1 MLITQTNTFNFLDHN
16 NRSGYLDVKPNRHGL
31 KSDANI
37 TKRDSGKKTGSS
49 IARAGNAVNKGQQ
62 LFHMLE
68 EVMNTLANIKEA
80 KNGNPGRSNRRQFL
94 KSVAGAS
101 ALLGSGL
108 FSNTI
113 LSQLASADTHGGT
126 NPPDIVL
133 LNGKIATVDESD
145 SLVQALAISGNQIMA
160 TGSSADVGKLAG
172 PSTQVIDLAGNT
184 VIPGLNDSHIHFVRE
199 GMHYL
204 MEVRWDGVD
213 SVEEAL
219 ELLRQ
224 QAQRTPKDQ
233 WIRVIGGYSWEQFK
247 EKRMPTLEEI
257 NAVAPEHPVFVM
269 YLYAYALLNK
279 AAITYL
285 GLDEPGA
292 PVYPGGVIT
301 RDGAGKATGLLVAAP
316 SGLILYKSITG
327 GPRLS
332 DSDRINSSLHYQR
345 EMHRFG
351 VTSVSDAGGGGMV
364 FPDAYAT
371 IQQLH
376 EMGKLSTR
384 TSMYTFAQVKGQEL
398 ADYQRW
404 TARHKPGEGDAM
416 LKLVGGGENICWA
429 AYDFEIFAMP
439 RPDIDPDAEAV
450 ELPIL
455 RQLAYAGWP
464 TRQHMTYN
472 QTINRLLPVYEQVR
486 KEVYGDPAQAP
497 LMIVDHAETITE
509 KNIERLMK
517 MNGTIAIQN
526 RIVYQARDFAAR
538 YGMQVLAESP
548 PVRKMLRMGMKVAAG
563 TDATRVSSYN
573 PWLSLAW
580 LATGKSL
587 GDLQMYGD
595 ENILERNEALRLWTI
610 NGAASTSE
618 ESLKGSLEPGKLA
631 DLVVLD
637 RDFFTVSDAQLR
649 KIESVMTIV
658 DGEITYAS
666 GPFKKHDSDPLP
678 DISPTWSPVAKFGGY
693 R

>member
-1 MLITQTNTFNFLDHN
+1 MN
-16 NRSGYLDVKPNRHGL
+16 NSL
-31 KSDANI
+31 SANQESEKI
-37 TKRDSGKKTGSS
+37 QG
-49 IARAGNAVNKGQQ
+49 I
-62 LFHMLE
+62 
-68 EVMNTLANIKEA
+68 
-80 KNGNPGRSNRRQFL
+80 SNRREFI
-94 KSVAGAS
+94 KSAVGAS
-101 ALLGSGL
+101 ALIGSGL
-108 FSNTI
+108 LANKV
-113 LSQLASADTHGGT
+113 LSGFAFAQNASGATS
-126 NPPDIVL
+126 PDLIL
-133 LNGKIATVDESD
+133 LNGKIATVDAANSIT
-145 SLVQALAISGNQIMA
+145 QAVAISGNKIMA
-160 TGSSADVGKLAG
+160 TGSSREIQQLAGSSTKVIDVGGK
-172 PSTQVIDLAGNT
+172 T

-199 GMHYL
+199 GMHYH

-257 NAVAPEHPVFVM
+257 NAVAPDHPVFVM
-269 YLYAYALLNK
+269 YLYAYALINK
-279 AAITYL
+279 AAIKYL

-292 PVYPGGVIT
+292 PIYPGGIIT
-301 RDGAGKATGLLVAAP
+301 RDGAGRATGLLVAAP

-364 FPDAYAT
+364 FPDAYST

-376 EMGKLSTR
+376 EMGKLKTR
-384 TSMYTFAQVKGQEL
+384 TSMYTFAQVKGKEL

-404 TARHKPGEGDAM
+404 TSLFKSGEGDAM

-439 RPDIDPDAEAV
+439 RPEIDPDAEVV
-450 ELPIL
+450 ERPIL

-472 QTINRLLPVYEQVR
+472 QTINRLLPIYEEIR
-486 KEVYGDPAQAP
+486 KEVYGDPAKAP
-497 LMIVDHAETITE
+497 LMIIDHAETITE
-509 KNIERLMK
+509 KNIEHIMK
-517 MNGTIAIQN
+517 MNGIIGIQN
-526 RIVYQARDFAAR
+526 RIIYQARDFAER
-538 YGMQVLAESP
+538 YGMEVLAQSP
-548 PVRKMLRMGMKVAAG
+548 PVRKMLNMGMKVAAG

-595 ENILERNEALRLWTI
+595 DNLLDRSEVLRLWTI

-618 ESLKGSLEPGKLA
+618 ESLKGSIEPGKFA

-637 RDFFTVSDAQLR
+637 RDFFSVSDNQLR
-649 KIESVMTIV
+649 KIESLMTIV
-658 DGEITYAS
+658 DGEITYAR
-666 GPFKKHDSDPLP
+666 GPFKEYDGEPLP
-678 DISPTWSPVAKFGGY
+678 EISPSWSPVAKFGGY

>member
-1 MLITQTNTFNFLDHN
+1 MNKFSFI
-16 NRSGYLDVKPNRHGL
+16 NRQLLSNK
-31 KSDANI
+31 
-37 TKRDSGKKTGSS
+37 
-49 IARAGNAVNKGQQ
+49 AGRP
-62 LFHMLE
+62 
-68 EVMNTLANIKEA
+68 T
-80 KNGNPGRSNRRQFL
+80 RRQFL
-94 KSVAGAS
+94 KKIAGTS

-108 FSNTI
+108 LPGSVLNA
-113 LSQLASADTHGGT
+113 LAAGDDHGEGSSADT
-126 NPPDIVL
+126 IL
-133 LNGKIATVDESD
+133 LNGKIATVDASD
-145 SLVQALAISGNQIMA
+145 SMTQALAISGNTITA
-160 TGSSADVGKLAG
+160 TGSSKDIVKIAG
-172 PSTQVIDLAGNT
+172 PSTKVIDLGGKT

-219 ELLRQ
+219 ELLRL
-224 QAQRTPKDQ
+224 QAQHTPKHQ

-257 NAVAPEHPVFVM
+257 NAVAPDHPVFVM

-279 AAITYL
+279 AAISYL

-301 RDGAGKATGLLVAAP
+301 RDGAGRATGLLVAAP

-332 DSDRINSSLHYQR
+332 DSDRITSSLHYQR

-371 IQQLH
+371 IRKLH
-376 EMGKLSTR
+376 QMGKLKIR
-384 TSMYTFAQVKGQEL
+384 TSMYTFAQVKGKEL

-404 TARHKPGEGDAM
+404 TSRFKPGEGDAM
-416 LKLVGGGENICWA
+416 LKLTGGGENICWA
-429 AYDFEIFAMP
+429 AYDYEIFAMP
-439 RPDIDPDAEAV
+439 RPEIDWDAEAV

-472 QTINRLLPVYEQVR
+472 QTINRLLPLYEQVR
-486 KEVYGDPAQAP
+486 KEVYGNPAKAP
-497 LMIVDHAETITE
+497 LMIVDHGETITE
-509 KNIERLMK
+509 DNIERLMN
-517 MNGTIAIQN
+517 MNGIIGIQN
-526 RIVYQARDFAAR
+526 RIIYQARDFAQR
-538 YGMQVLAESP
+538 YGMKVLGESP

-573 PWLSLAW
+573 PWLSLYW

-587 GDLQMYGD
+587 GGLQMYGD
-595 ENILERNEALRLWTI
+595 DNLLDRNEALRLWTI

-618 ESLKGSLEPGKLA
+618 ESFKGSIEPGKIA

-637 RDFFTVSDAQLR
+637 RDYFTISDDQLR
-649 KIESVMTIV
+649 KVESLMTMV

-666 GPFKKHDSDPLP
+666 GPFKEYDGESLP
-678 DISPTWSPVAKFGGY
+678 AISPDWSPVAKFGGY

>member
-1 MLITQTNTFNFLDHN
+1 MKT
-16 NRSGYLDVKPNRHGL
+16 RHIF
-31 KSDANI
+31 DP
-37 TKRDSGKKTGSS
+37 KRKTSRREF
-49 IARAGNAVNKGQQ
+49 IKG
-62 LFHMLE
+62 
-68 EVMNTLANIKEA
+68 TAA
-80 KNGNPGRSNRRQFL
+80 T
-94 KSVAGAS
+94 AA
-101 ALLGSGL
+101 ALGSGMVPNL
-108 FSNTI
+108 VFA
-113 LSQLASADTHGGT
+113 ASSSTATAA
-126 NPPDIVL
+126 PAAPDIIL
-133 LNGKIATVDESD
+133 LNGKIATVNDAD
-145 SLVQALAISGNQIMA
+145 SIEEALAISGNSIAAM
-160 TGSSADVGKLAG
+160 GSSADMRAMAG
-172 PSTQVIDLAGNT
+172 SSTRIIDLGGKT

-199 GMHYL
+199 GMHYH

-224 QAQRTPKDQ
+224 QARRTPKDQ
-233 WIRVIGGYSWEQFK
+233 WIRVIGGFSWEQFR

-257 NAVAPEHPVFVM
+257 NAVAPDHPVFIL

-279 AAITYL
+279 AAVAYL
-285 GLDEPGA
+285 DLNAPGA

-301 RDGAGKATGLLVAAP
+301 RDGVGRATGLLVAAP

-364 FPDAYAT
+364 FPDAYGT
-371 IQQLH
+371 IQKLH
-376 EMGKLSTR
+376 QMGKLKTR

-439 RPDIDPDAEAV
+439 RPEIDPDAEAV
-450 ELPIL
+450 ERPIL

-472 QTINRLLPVYEQVR
+472 QSIDRLLPVYEQVR
-486 KEVYGDPAQAP
+486 REVFGDPAKAP
-497 LMIVDHAETITE
+497 LMIVDHAETVSE
-509 KNIERLMK
+509 ANMERIMSI
-517 MNGTIAIQN
+517 NGIIAIQN
-526 RIVYQARDFAAR
+526 RIIYQARDFAER
-538 YGMQVLAESP
+538 YGMETLAQTP
-548 PVRKMLRMGMKVAAG
+548 PVRKMLKMGMQVAAG

-580 LATGKSL
+580 LTTGKSL

-595 ENILERNEALRLWTI
+595 DNLLNRSEALRLWTI
-610 NGAASTSE
+610 NGAASTGES
-618 ESLKGSLEPGKLA
+618 SLKGSLEPGKLA

-637 RDFFTVSDAQLR
+637 RDYFTVPDDQLR

-666 GPFKKHDSDPLP
+666 GDLRDYDTNPLP
-678 DISPTWSPVAKFGGY
+678 EISPAWSPVAKFGGY
-693 R
+693 RS

>member
-1 MLITQTNTFNFLDHN
+1 MKTQHTFDP
-16 NRSGYLDVKPNRHGL
+16 KM
-31 KSDANI
+31 
-37 TKRDSGKKTGSS
+37 KTS
-49 IARAGNAVNKGQQ
+49 
-62 LFHMLE
+62 
-68 EVMNTLANIKEA
+68 
-80 KNGNPGRSNRRQFL
+80 RRQFI
-94 KSVAGAS
+94 KQAA
-101 ALLGSGL
+101 ATAAALGSGIVPNL
-108 FSNTI
+108 VFTDSSSTATAA
-113 LSQLASADTHGGT
+113 LSE
-126 NPPDIVL
+126 PDIIL
-133 LNGKIATVDESD
+133 LNGKIATVNGAD
-145 SLVQALAISGNQIMA
+145 SIEEALAISGNSIA
-160 TGSSADVGKLAG
+160 AIGSSADIRSLAG
-172 PSTQVIDLAGNT
+172 ISTRIIDLGGKT

-199 GMHYL
+199 GMHYH

-224 QAQRTPKDQ
+224 QARRTPKNQ
-233 WIRVIGGYSWEQFK
+233 WIRVIGGFSWEQFK

-257 NAVAPEHPVFVM
+257 NSVAPDHPVFIL

-279 AAITYL
+279 AAVEYL
-285 GLDEPGA
+285 GLNAPDA
-292 PVYPGGVIT
+292 PVYSGGVIT
-301 RDGAGKATGLLVAAP
+301 RDGVGQATGLLVAAP

-364 FPDAYAT
+364 FPDAYGT
-371 IQQLH
+371 IQELH
-376 EMGKLSTR
+376 RTGKLKTR

-439 RPDIDPDAEAV
+439 RPEIDSDAETV
-450 ELPIL
+450 ERPIL

-472 QTINRLLPVYEQVR
+472 QSINRLLPVYEQVR
-486 KEVYGDPAQAP
+486 REVFGDPAKAP
-497 LMIVDHAETITE
+497 LMIVDHAETISE
-509 KNIERLMK
+509 ANMERIMA
-517 MNGTIAIQN
+517 MNGIIAVQN
-526 RIVYQARDFAAR
+526 RIIYQARDFAKR
-538 YGMQVLAESP
+538 YGMKTLAQTP
-548 PVRKMLRMGMKVAAG
+548 PVRKMLQMGMQVAAG

-580 LATGKSL
+580 LTTGKSL

-595 ENILERNEALRLWTI
+595 DNLLNRSEALRLWTI
-610 NGAASTSE
+610 NGAASTG
-618 ESLKGSLEPGKLA
+618 ESALKGSLEPGKLA

-637 RDFFTVSDAQLR
+637 RDYFTVPDDQLR

-666 GPFKKHDSDPLP
+666 GDLGKYDTNPLP
-678 DISPTWSPVAKFGGY
+678 EISPAWSPVAKFGGY
-693 R
+693 RS

>member
-1 MLITQTNTFNFLDHN
+1 MNKDI
-16 NRSGYLDVKPNRHGL
+16 
-31 KSDANI
+31 ANPD
-37 TKRDSGKKTGSS
+37 RQDSRIS
-49 IARAGNAVNKGQQ
+49 I
-62 LFHMLE
+62 
-68 EVMNTLANIKEA
+68 
-80 KNGNPGRSNRRQFL
+80 NRRQFL
-94 KSVAGAS
+94 KGVVGTAAALSSGMVSHAWISGVARA
-101 ALLGSGL
+101 
-108 FSNTI
+108 
-113 LSQLASADTHGGT
+113 GT
-126 NPPDIVL
+126 TTGTPPDLIL
-133 LNGKIATVDESD
+133 LNGKIATVDSTDAIVE
-145 SLVQALAISGNQIMA
+145 ALAISGNTVSA
-160 TGSSADVGKLAG
+160 TGSSADIRALAG
-172 PSTQVIDLAGNT
+172 SATKIVDLGGKT

-224 QAQRTPKDQ
+224 QAKRTPKDQ

-257 NAVAPEHPVFVM
+257 NAAAPDHPVFVM
-269 YLYAYALLNK
+269 YLYAYALLNQ
-279 AAITYL
+279 AAIQYL

-301 RDGAGKATGLLVAAP
+301 RDGAGRASGLLVANP
-316 SGLILYKSITG
+316 SGLILYKSITA
-327 GPRLS
+327 GPRLN
-332 DSDRINSSLHYQR
+332 DADRINSSLHYQR

-364 FPDAYAT
+364 FPDAYET
-371 IQQLH
+371 IQALH
-376 EMGKLSTR
+376 QMGKLKTR
-384 TSMYTFAQVKGQEL
+384 TSLYTFAQVKGQEL

-404 TARHKPGEGDAM
+404 TARHQPGEGDAM

-439 RPDIDPDAEAV
+439 RPEIDPDAESV
-450 ELPIL
+450 EKPIL

-472 QTINRLLPVYEQVR
+472 QTINRLLPVYEAVR
-486 KEVYGDPAQAP
+486 REVYGDPEKAP
-497 LMIVDHAETITE
+497 LMIVDHGETITE
-509 KNIERLMK
+509 NNIERIMK
-517 MNGTIAIQN
+517 LNGIVAVQN
-526 RIVYQARDFAAR
+526 RIIYQARDFAAR
-538 YGMQVLAESP
+538 YGMKALAHTP
-548 PVRKMLRMGMKVAAG
+548 PVRKMLDMGMKVAAG

-587 GDLQMYGD
+587 GGLQMYGD
-595 ENILERNEALRLWTI
+595 DNVLDRSEALRLWTI
-610 NGAASTSE
+610 NGAASTRE
-618 ESLKGSLEPGKLA
+618 ESLKGSLEPGKRA

-637 RDFFTVSDAQLR
+637 RDYFTVPDDQLR
-649 KIESVMTIV
+649 KIESLMTVV
-658 DGEITYAS
+658 DGDITYAA
-666 GPFKKHDSDPLP
+666 GPFEAHDENELP
-678 DISPTWSPVAKFGGY
+678 EISPAWSPVVKFGGY

>member
-1 MLITQTNTFNFLDHN
+1 MKTQHIFD
-16 NRSGYLDVKPNRHGL
+16 P
-31 KSDANI
+31 
-37 TKRDSGKKTGSS
+37 KRKTS
-49 IARAGNAVNKGQQ
+49 
-62 LFHMLE
+62 
-68 EVMNTLANIKEA
+68 
-80 KNGNPGRSNRRQFL
+80 RRQFI
-94 KSVAGAS
+94 KQAA
-101 ALLGSGL
+101 ATAAALGSG
-108 FSNTI
+108 I
-113 LSQLASADTHGGT
+113 LPNLVFADSSGT
-126 NPPDIVL
+126 AKPALSEPDMIL
-133 LNGKIATVDESD
+133 LNGKIATVNGAD
-145 SLVQALAISGNQIMA
+145 SIEEALAISGNSISA
-160 TGSSADVGKLAG
+160 TGKSADIRTLAG
-172 PSTQVIDLAGNT
+172 SSTKIIDLGGKT

-199 GMHYL
+199 GMHYH

-224 QAQRTPKDQ
+224 QARRTPKGQ
-233 WIRVIGGYSWEQFK
+233 WVRVIGGFSWEQFK

-257 NAVAPEHPVFVM
+257 NAVAPDHPVFIL

-279 AAITYL
+279 AAVAYL
-285 GLDEPGA
+285 GLNAPGA

-301 RDGAGKATGLLVAAP
+301 RDGVGRATGLLVAAP

-364 FPDAYAT
+364 FPDAYGT
-371 IQQLH
+371 IQKLH
-376 EMGKLSTR
+376 QMGKLKTR

-429 AYDFEIFAMP
+429 AYDYEIFAMP
-439 RPDIDPDAEAV
+439 RPEIGSDAEVV
-450 ELPIL
+450 ERPIL

-472 QTINRLLPVYEQVR
+472 QSINRLLPVYEQVR
-486 KEVYGDPAQAP
+486 REVFGDPAKAP
-497 LMIVDHAETITE
+497 LMIVDHAETISE
-509 KNIERLMK
+509 ANMERIMA
-517 MNGTIAIQN
+517 MNGIVAVQN
-526 RIVYQARDFAAR
+526 RIIYQARDFAKR
-538 YGMQVLAESP
+538 YGMKTLAQTP
-548 PVRKMLRMGMKVAAG
+548 PVRKMLQMGMQVAAG

-595 ENILERNEALRLWTI
+595 DNLLNRSEALRLWTI
-610 NGAASTSE
+610 NGAKSTG
-618 ESLKGSLEPGKLA
+618 ESALKGSLEPGKLA

-637 RDFFTVSDAQLR
+637 RDYFTVPDDQLR
-649 KIESVMTIV
+649 KIESVLTIV

-666 GPFKKHDSDPLP
+666 GDLGEYDTDPLP
-678 DISPTWSPVAKFGGY
+678 EISPVWSPVAKFGGY
-693 R
+693 RS

>member
-1 MLITQTNTFNFLDHN
+1 MKNQHIFD
-16 NRSGYLDVKPNRHGL
+16 P
-31 KSDANI
+31 
-37 TKRDSGKKTGSS
+37 KRKTSRREF
-49 IARAGNAVNKGQQ
+49 IKGAAA
-62 LFHMLE
+62 
-68 EVMNTLANIKEA
+68 TAA
-80 KNGNPGRSNRRQFL
+80 
-94 KSVAGAS
+94 A
-101 ALLGSGL
+101 LGSGMVPNL
-108 FSNTI
+108 VFA
-113 LSQLASADTHGGT
+113 ASSSTAT
-126 NPPDIVL
+126 PAPAAPDIIL
-133 LNGKIATVDESD
+133 LNGKIATVNGAD
-145 SLVQALAISGNQIMA
+145 SIEEALAISGNTIAA
-160 TGSSADVGKLAG
+160 TGSSADMRA
-172 PSTQVIDLAGNT
+172 LAGNSTKIIDLGGKT

-199 GMHYL
+199 GMHYH

-224 QAQRTPKDQ
+224 QARRTPKGQ
-233 WIRVIGGYSWEQFK
+233 WIRVIGGFSWEQFK

-257 NAVAPEHPVFVM
+257 NAVAPDHPVFIL

-279 AAITYL
+279 AAVAYL
-285 GLDEPGA
+285 GLNDPGA

-301 RDGAGKATGLLVAAP
+301 RDGVGRATGLLVAAP

-364 FPDAYAT
+364 FPDAYGT

-376 EMGKLSTR
+376 QMGKLKTR

-439 RPDIDPDAEAV
+439 RPEIDPDAEVV
-450 ELPIL
+450 ERPIL

-472 QTINRLLPVYEQVR
+472 QSINRLLPVYDQVR
-486 KEVYGDPAQAP
+486 REVFGDPAKAP
-497 LMIVDHAETITE
+497 LMIIDHAETVSE
-509 KNIERLMK
+509 ANIERIMAI
-517 MNGTIAIQN
+517 NGIIAIQN
-526 RIVYQARDFAAR
+526 RIIYQARDFAER
-538 YGMQVLAESP
+538 YGMETLAQTP
-548 PVRKMLRMGMKVAAG
+548 PVRKMLQMGMQVAAG

-595 ENILERNEALRLWTI
+595 SNLLNRSEALRLWTI
-610 NGAASTSE
+610 NGAASTG
-618 ESLKGSLEPGKLA
+618 ESALKGSLEAGKLA

-637 RDFFTVSDAQLR
+637 RDYFSVPDDQLR
-649 KIESVMTIV
+649 KIESVITIV

-666 GPFKKHDSDPLP
+666 GDFGDYDTDPLP
-678 DISPTWSPVAKFGGY
+678 EISPAWSPVAKFGGY
-693 R
+693 RS

>member
-1 MLITQTNTFNFLDHN
+1 
-16 NRSGYLDVKPNRHGL
+16 
-31 KSDANI
+31 
-37 TKRDSGKKTGSS
+37 
-49 IARAGNAVNKGQQ
+49 
-62 LFHMLE
+62 
-68 EVMNTLANIKEA
+68 MNTQ
-80 KNGNPGRSNRRQFL
+80 RSSTDIYSPSRRNFL
-94 KSVAGAS
+94 KSMAGTAAAIGAGLTPAGFMHAKTAS
-101 ALLGSGL
+101 ATPS
-108 FSNTI
+108 S
-113 LSQLASADTHGGT
+113 
-126 NPPDIVL
+126 PDILL
-133 LNGKIATVDESD
+133 LNGNIATVDQADTMVE
-145 SLVQALAISGNQIMA
+145 ALAIQGNSILA
-160 TGSSADVGKLAG
+160 TGNSRDMQSLAG
-172 PSTQVIDLAGNT
+172 PTTKVVDLQGKT

-204 MEVRWDGVD
+204 MEVRWDGVE

-224 QAQRTPKDQ
+224 QAARTPKDQ

-257 NAVAPEHPVFVM
+257 NAVAPDHPVFVM

-279 AAITYL
+279 AAVNYL
-285 GLDEPGA
+285 GLNEPDA
-292 PVYPGGVIT
+292 PKYPGGIIT
-301 RDGAGKATGLLVAAP
+301 RDGHGRATGLLVAAP

-332 DSDRINSSLHYQR
+332 DADRIVSSLHYQR

-364 FPDAYAT
+364 FPDAYST
-371 IQQLH
+371 IAKLH
-376 EMGKLSTR
+376 EMGKLHVR

-398 ADYQRW
+398 ANYQRW
-404 TARHKPGEGDAM
+404 TARHKPGEGDEM
-416 LKLVGGGENICWA
+416 LKHVGGGENICWA

-439 RPDIDPDAEAV
+439 RPEIDDDAEIV
-450 ELPIL
+450 ERPIL
-455 RQLAYAGWP
+455 RQLAYNEWP

-472 QTINRLLPVYEQVR
+472 QTINRLLPVYEEVR
-486 KEVYGDPAQAP
+486 KEVFGDPAKAP

-509 KNIERLMK
+509 ENIERILK
-517 MNGTIAIQN
+517 MNGIIGIQN
-526 RIVYQARDFAAR
+526 RIIYQARDFVAR
-538 YGMQVLAESP
+538 YGLEVLRQSP
-548 PVRKMLRMGMKVAAG
+548 PVRKMLKMGMKVAAG

-595 ENILERNEALRLWTI
+595 DNLLNRSEALRLWTV
-610 NGAASTSE
+610 NGAASTNE
-618 ESLKGSLEPGKLA
+618 ESLKGSLEPGKRA

-637 RDFFTVSDAQLR
+637 RDYFSIPDQDLK
-649 KIESVMTIV
+649 KIESQLTMV
-658 DGEITYAS
+658 DGVITYAT
-666 GPFKKHDSDPLP
+666 GPFAAHDSEPLP
-678 DISPTWSPVAKFGGY
+678 EISPQWSPVAKFGGY

>member
-1 MLITQTNTFNFLDHN
+1 MKMKNQHIFN
-16 NRSGYLDVKPNRHGL
+16 P
-31 KSDANI
+31 
-37 TKRDSGKKTGSS
+37 KRKTSRREF
-49 IARAGNAVNKGQQ
+49 IKGAAA
-62 LFHMLE
+62 
-68 EVMNTLANIKEA
+68 TAA
-80 KNGNPGRSNRRQFL
+80 
-94 KSVAGAS
+94 A
-101 ALLGSGL
+101 LGSGIVPNL
-108 FSNTI
+108 VFA
-113 LSQLASADTHGGT
+113 ASSSTAA
-126 NPPDIVL
+126 PAPAEPDIIL
-133 LNGKIATVDESD
+133 LNGKIATVNGSD
-145 SLVQALAISGNQIMA
+145 SIEEALAISGNSIAA
-160 TGSSADVGKLAG
+160 TGSSADMRALAG
-172 PSTQVIDLAGNT
+172 GSTKIIDLGGKT
-184 VIPGLNDSHIHFVRE
+184 VVPGLNDSHIHFVRE
-199 GMHYL
+199 GMHYH

-233 WIRVIGGYSWEQFK
+233 WIRVIGGFSWEQFK

-257 NAVAPEHPVFVM
+257 NAVTPDHPVFIL

-279 AAITYL
+279 AAVEYL
-285 GLDEPGA
+285 DLNSPGA

-301 RDGAGKATGLLVAAP
+301 RDGVGRATGLLVAAP

-364 FPDAYAT
+364 FPDAYGT

-376 EMGKLSTR
+376 RMGKLKTR

-439 RPDIDPDAEAV
+439 RPEIDPDAEVV
-450 ELPIL
+450 ERPIL

-472 QTINRLLPVYEQVR
+472 QSINRLLPVYEQVR
-486 KEVYGDPAQAP
+486 REVFGDPAKAP
-497 LMIVDHAETITE
+497 LMIVDHAETVSE
-509 KNIERLMK
+509 ANIERIMA
-517 MNGTIAIQN
+517 MNGIIAIQN
-526 RIVYQARDFAAR
+526 RIIYQARDFAER
-538 YGMQVLAESP
+538 YGMETLAQTP
-548 PVRKMLRMGMKVAAG
+548 PVRKMLQMGMQVAAG

-580 LATGKSL
+580 LTTGKSL

-595 ENILERNEALRLWTI
+595 DNLLNRSEALRLWTI
-610 NGAASTSE
+610 NGAASTG
-618 ESLKGSLEPGKLA
+618 ESALKGSLEPGKLA

-637 RDFFTVSDAQLR
+637 RDYFTVPDDQLR

-666 GPFKKHDSDPLP
+666 GDLRDYDINRLP
-678 DISPTWSPVAKFGGY
+678 AISPAWSPVAKFGGY
-693 R
+693 RS

>member
-1 MLITQTNTFNFLDHN
+1 
-16 NRSGYLDVKPNRHGL
+16 
-31 KSDANI
+31 
-37 TKRDSGKKTGSS
+37 
-49 IARAGNAVNKGQQ
+49 
-62 LFHMLE
+62 
-68 EVMNTLANIKEA
+68 MNT
-80 KNGNPGRSNRRQFL
+80 SNKSEEKTHGQASRRQFL
-94 KSVAGAS
+94 KSMAGTS

-108 FSNTI
+108 FSTSI
-113 LSQLASADTHGGT
+113 LSGLASAANHGGGAS
-126 NPPDIVL
+126 PDIVL
-133 LNGKIATVDESD
+133 LNGKIATVDASD
-145 SLVQALAISGNQIMA
+145 SFAEAIAISGNQIMA
-160 TGSSADVGKLAG
+160 TGSSTDIRNLAG
-172 PSTQVIDLAGNT
+172 PSSKVIDLGGKT

-199 GMHYL
+199 GMHYH
-204 MEVRWDGVD
+204 MEVRWDGVE

-269 YLYAYALLNK
+269 YLYAYALINK
-279 AAITYL
+279 AAINYL
-285 GLDEPGA
+285 GLNEPGA

-301 RDGAGKATGLLVAAP
+301 RDGAGRATGLLVAAP

-376 EMGKLSTR
+376 DMGKLKTR

-429 AYDFEIFAMP
+429 AYDYEIFAMP

-486 KEVYGDPAQAP
+486 KEVYGNMAKAP

-509 KNIERLMK
+509 QNIERLMN
-517 MNGTIAIQN
+517 MNGIIAIQN
-526 RIVYQARDFAAR
+526 RLIYHRDGFKLAYFAAFPTKCAHFFIDFR
-538 YGMQVLAESP
+538 DRCENRFCFFEDWIDKKMCVGFFDIAVQERRARGGQAECQTN
-548 PVRKMLRMGMKVAAG
+548 GDG
-563 TDATRVSSYN
+563 
-573 PWLSLAW
+573 SLARSSF
-580 LATGKSL
+580 ARQGNGISL
-587 GDLQMYGD
+587 
-595 ENILERNEALRLWTI
+595 
-610 NGAASTSE
+610 
-618 ESLKGSLEPGKLA
+618 
-631 DLVVLD
+631 
-637 RDFFTVSDAQLR
+637 FFGHLNS
-649 KIESVMTIV
+649 
-658 DGEITYAS
+658 
-666 GPFKKHDSDPLP
+666 
-678 DISPTWSPVAKFGGY
+678 
-693 R
+693 

>member
-1 MLITQTNTFNFLDHN
+1 MN
-16 NRSGYLDVKPNRHGL
+16 NSSSTKESENEKSGQ
-31 KSDANI
+31 
-37 TKRDSGKKTGSS
+37 SS
-49 IARAGNAVNKGQQ
+49 
-62 LFHMLE
+62 
-68 EVMNTLANIKEA
+68 
-80 KNGNPGRSNRRQFL
+80 RRQFL

-101 ALLGSGL
+101 ALVGSGL
-108 FSNTI
+108 FSDSM
-113 LSQLASADTHGGT
+113 LSGLASAASHRGGT
-126 NPPDIVL
+126 SPEIVL
-133 LNGKIATVDESD
+133 LNGKIATVDASD
-145 SLVQALAISGNQIMA
+145 SFAEAIAINGNQIMA
-160 TGSSADVGKLAG
+160 TGSSIDMKNLAG
-172 PSTQVIDLAGNT
+172 PSSKIIDLGGKT

-199 GMHYL
+199 GMHYH
-204 MEVRWDGVD
+204 MEVRWDGVE

-219 ELLRQ
+219 DLLRQ
-224 QAQRTPKDQ
+224 QAQRTPKGQ
-233 WIRVIGGYSWEQFK
+233 WVRVIGGYSWEQFK

-257 NAVAPEHPVFVM
+257 NAVAPEHPVFIL
-269 YLYAYALLNK
+269 YLYAYALINK
-279 AAITYL
+279 AAINYL
-285 GLDEPGA
+285 GLNEPGA
-292 PVYPGGVIT
+292 PVYPGGIIT
-301 RDGAGKATGLLVAAP
+301 RDGAGRATGLLVAAP
-316 SGLILYKSITG
+316 SGLLLYKSITG

-371 IQQLH
+371 IQKLH
-376 EMGKLSTR
+376 HMGKLRTR

-404 TARHKPGEGDAM
+404 TARHKPGEGDSM

-486 KEVYGDPAQAP
+486 KEVFGDPSQAP

-509 KNIERLMK
+509 DNIERLMK
-517 MNGTIAIQN
+517 MNGIIAIQN
-526 RIVYQARDFAAR
+526 RLIYQARDFAAR
-538 YGMQVLAESP
+538 YGMEVLANTP
-548 PVRKMLRMGMKVAAG
+548 PVRKMLQMGMKVAAG

-595 ENILERNEALRLWTI
+595 DNLLNRNEVLRLWTI
-610 NGAASTSE
+610 NGAASTAE
-618 ESLKGSLEPGKLA
+618 ESVKGSLEPGKLA

-637 RDFFTVSDAQLR
+637 RDFFSVPDNQLR
-649 KIESVMTIV
+649 KIESLMTIV
-658 DGEITYAS
+658 DGDITYAR
-666 GPFKKHDSDPLP
+666 GPFEEHDSEPLP
-678 DISPTWSPVAKFGGY
+678 EISPAWSPVAKFGGY

>member
-1 MLITQTNTFNFLDHN
+1 MNHL
-16 NRSGYLDVKPNRHGL
+16 
-31 KSDANI
+31 SD
-37 TKRDSGKKTGSS
+37 K
-49 IARAGNAVNKGQQ
+49 
-62 LFHMLE
+62 
-68 EVMNTLANIKEA
+68 KEA
-80 KNGNPGRSNRRQFL
+80 KNIKIGRLNRRQFL
-94 KSVAGAS
+94 KSMAGTS

-108 FSNTI
+108 LSNSI
-113 LSQLASADTHGGT
+113 LSGLASADNHGGIA
-126 NPPDIVL
+126 PPDIVL
-133 LNGKIATVDESD
+133 LNGKIATVDASD
-145 SLVQALAISGNQIMA
+145 SLAQALAIRANQIMA
-160 TGSSADVGKLAG
+160 TGSSTDIRKLAG
-172 PSTQVIDLAGNT
+172 PSTDIIDLQGKT

-204 MEVRWDGVD
+204 MEIRWDGVD

-224 QAQRTPKDQ
+224 QAKRTPKGQ

-257 NAVAPEHPVFVM
+257 NAVAPDHPVFIM

-279 AAITYL
+279 TAITYL
-285 GLDEPGA
+285 GLDEPDA

-301 RDGAGKATGLLVAAP
+301 RDGAGRATGLLVAAP

-371 IQQLH
+371 IRQLH
-376 EMGKLSTR
+376 EMGKLRTR

-404 TARHKPGEGDAM
+404 TAHHKPGEGDAM
-416 LKLVGGGENICWA
+416 LKLVGAGENICWA

-439 RPDIDPDAEAV
+439 RPEIDPDAEAV

-472 QTINRLLPVYEQVR
+472 QTINRLLPIYEQVR
-486 KEVYGDPAQAP
+486 KEVYGDPARAP
-497 LMIVDHAETITE
+497 LMIIDHAETITE
-509 KNIERLMK
+509 DNIERLMK
-517 MNGTIAIQN
+517 MNGIVAVQN
-526 RIVYQARDFAAR
+526 RIIYQARDFAER
-538 YGMQVLAESP
+538 YGMKVLAESP
-548 PVRKMLRMGMKVAAG
+548 PIRKMLRMGMKVAAG

-587 GDLQMYGD
+587 GNLQMYGD
-595 ENILERNEALRLWTI
+595 DNILDRNEALRLWTI

-637 RDFFTVSDAQLR
+637 RDYFTVPDDQLR
-649 KIESVMTIV
+649 KIESLMTIV
-658 DGEITYAS
+658 DGEITYAR
-666 GPFKKHDSDPLP
+666 GPFKKHDSKPLP
-678 DISPTWSPVAKFGGY
+678 DISPAWSPVAKFGGY